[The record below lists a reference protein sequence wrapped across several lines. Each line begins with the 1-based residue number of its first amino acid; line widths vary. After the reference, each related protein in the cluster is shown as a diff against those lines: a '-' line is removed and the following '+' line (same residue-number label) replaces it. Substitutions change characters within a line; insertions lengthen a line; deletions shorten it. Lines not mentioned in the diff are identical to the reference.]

1 MCCNHLGMMG
11 GQIAHCGT
19 MVLMLI
25 LYNVIILRSLMYNSV
40 NNIKVCHTPPP
51 KALQWEIQNSYK
63 WVLFAGVYFSSI
75 IQLSWFQKCF
85 WASKDYQGCQ
95 GLSYLIMQLFHH
107 LTIHFPAYLNML
119 VLVILHQSSGIFVG
133 LGRTATA
140 SDLLMWEHKMI
151 FSPFH
156 FHP

>member
-51 KALQWEIQNSYK
+51 KKHCNGKYRIPINE
-63 WVLFAGVYFSSI
+63 F
-75 IQLSWFQKCF
+75 
-85 WASKDYQGCQ
+85 
-95 GLSYLIMQLFHH
+95 YL
-107 LTIHFPAYLNML
+107 L
-119 VLVILHQSSGIFVG
+119 VFIL
-133 LGRTATA
+133 A
-140 SDLLMWEHKMI
+140 
-151 FSPFH
+151 P
-156 FHP
+156 